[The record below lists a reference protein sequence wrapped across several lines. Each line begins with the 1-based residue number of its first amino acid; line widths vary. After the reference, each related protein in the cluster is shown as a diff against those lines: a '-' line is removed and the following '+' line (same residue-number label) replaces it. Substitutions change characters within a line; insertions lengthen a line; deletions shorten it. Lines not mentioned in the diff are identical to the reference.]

1 MTFLKNKTNKD
12 NGTFLARVSGQR
24 LATKLAGVAG
34 LSLLPVIGLGALLI
48 ADRLQDIRFTRQEL
62 LGVEHAD
69 DTWRALSQ
77 FALVETQDT
86 TLDAEQKNKPAAFNV
101 FVTKYMGRPST
112 VGAAETADDFAAAI
126 QRGDASMMASGIAH
140 LRSVANGSNLILDP
154 DLDTIYLV
162 LNNTFELP
170 KALASLQQQTNL
182 LKKLTNSSSKTI
194 EWTTLNVALADTLRG
209 IDAVQLNAE
218 STLRALPDAETA
230 KPLQDAIAQLTNSTA
245 EMAAIMSR
253 SGSSSLDHLT
263 DKAVQKELLAA
274 NADMVSAANAL
285 WNTSK
290 DVLLQRLSKRLDDN
304 QRALFTVAAIFGVL
318 LILCLIGIYSTVRSI
333 RRPIALLIDRMSDV
347 REGRTHF
354 ETPYLAFRNEV
365 GDIARA
371 VEASRVNA
379 TELGNARKE
388 IDVRLDEESSRN
400 AGTRTFLSD
409 ISRVVEAARQGQLHE
424 RLSLDGRTGFLFD
437 LSKSLNGLLDN
448 VATGIDGTSVII
460 KALAAGDVST
470 RMTGESKGIF
480 LDLMNDVNTL
490 SETLRQ
496 IAGQI
501 GTSSDAVQ
509 VSANDIAAGVSD
521 LSVRTE
527 QQASSLEETAAS
539 MEEMAATVRQNSDN
553 AQEANQLAAAARQLA
568 VDGGHI
574 AEEANVAMDR
584 IEASSRQVTD
594 IVSLIQEIA
603 FQTNILALN
612 AAVEA
617 ARAGEAGRGFA
628 VVANEVRAL
637 AQRSA
642 QASKDVKDLIAGTT
656 ENVAQGTT
664 LVKNAGRA
672 LGDVVYSVRKVADI
686 VSEIAAACREQSMG
700 IDQISRAISDMDQ
713 MTQEN
718 AALVERTN
726 NALLTAQRPVEKLR
740 DSVAFFQ
747 VEATAPNAT
756 QKLRKLSNS
765 MRDAAEGTDVK
776 SPRALPRVQVF

>member
-1 MTFLKNKTNKD
+1 
-12 NGTFLARVSGQR
+12 
-24 LATKLAGVAG
+24 
-34 LSLLPVIGLGALLI
+34 
-48 ADRLQDIRFTRQEL
+48 
-62 LGVEHAD
+62 
-69 DTWRALSQ
+69 
-77 FALVETQDT
+77 
-86 TLDAEQKNKPAAFNV
+86 
-101 FVTKYMGRPST
+101 
-112 VGAAETADDFAAAI
+112 
-126 QRGDASMMASGIAH
+126 
-140 LRSVANGSNLILDP
+140 
-154 DLDTIYLV
+154 
-162 LNNTFELP
+162 
-170 KALASLQQQTNL
+170 
-182 LKKLTNSSSKTI
+182 
-194 EWTTLNVALADTLRG
+194 
-209 IDAVQLNAE
+209 
-218 STLRALPDAETA
+218 
-230 KPLQDAIAQLTNSTA
+230 
-245 EMAAIMSR
+245 
-253 SGSSSLDHLT
+253 
-263 DKAVQKELLAA
+263 
-274 NADMVSAANAL
+274 
-285 WNTSK
+285 
-290 DVLLQRLSKRLDDN
+290 
-304 QRALFTVAAIFGVL
+304 
-318 LILCLIGIYSTVRSI
+318 
-333 RRPIALLIDRMSDV
+333 
-347 REGRTHF
+347 
-354 ETPYLAFRNEV
+354 
-365 GDIARA
+365 
-371 VEASRVNA
+371 
-379 TELGNARKE
+379 
-388 IDVRLDEESSRN
+388 
-400 AGTRTFLSD
+400 
-409 ISRVVEAARQGQLHE
+409 
-424 RLSLDGRTGFLFD
+424 
-437 LSKSLNGLLDN
+437 
-448 VATGIDGTSVII
+448 
-460 KALAAGDVST
+460 
-470 RMTGESKGIF
+470 
-480 LDLMNDVNTL
+480 
-490 SETLRQ
+490 
-496 IAGQI
+496 
-501 GTSSDAVQ
+501 
-509 VSANDIAAGVSD
+509 
-521 LSVRTE
+521 
-527 QQASSLEETAAS
+527 
-539 MEEMAATVRQNSDN
+539 VRQNSDN